1 MAGQPAGPSPAGPQD
16 FIFSR
21 HFQISLELTHPIQ
34 WIPLRLRMSGAIP
47 LPPLYASMTYT
58 ETKVEV
64 FCSPIFYRALP
75 VGVTA
80 KSSSR

>member
-16 FIFSR
+16 FIFFR
-21 HFQISLELTHPIQ
+21 HSQISLELAHPIQ
-34 WIPLRLRMSGAIP
+34 WIALRLRISGAIP
-47 LPPLYASMTYT
+47 LPLLYASMKYT
-58 ETKVEV
+58 GTKVEV

-75 VGVTA
+75 IVATA